1 MQADT
6 ICLMFSLEGGAIRE
20 LFKGTCMKGAVCR
33 RMSILPIATPLE
45 KMSFSAS
52 ATIKCLEMFRVRGS
66 LVSSSLLQHRM
77 FTGPNVCRLL
87 QPLGLRGRQ
96 WPCHAWKTAFYD
108 LTHHQKFDKSQCC
121 CGMFLF
127 RNKLREES

>member
-45 KMSFSAS
+45 KMSVPSS
-52 ATIKCLEMFRVRGS
+52 TTINLPIDPQGGVGPLE
-66 LVSSSLLQHRM
+66 
-77 FTGPNVCRLL
+77 PY
-87 QPLGLRGRQ
+87 PD
-96 WPCHAWKTAFYD
+96 A
-108 LTHHQKFDKSQCC
+108 
-121 CGMFLF
+121 
-127 RNKLREES
+127 